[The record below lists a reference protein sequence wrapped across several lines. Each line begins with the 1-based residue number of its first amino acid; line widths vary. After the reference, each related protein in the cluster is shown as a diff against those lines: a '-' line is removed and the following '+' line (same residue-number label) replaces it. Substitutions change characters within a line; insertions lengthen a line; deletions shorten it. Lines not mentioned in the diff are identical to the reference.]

1 MKTAVEFKFSCPVCH
16 QHIAAD
22 SSMAGMQIDCP
33 TCFRA
38 IIVPKAPIGNTT
50 KLILRGTHAKKQTS
64 ISSAVH
70 QQNSGNHPSLKKLSV
85 VVALITGLLVYAVSS
100 YAKYNDQ
107 LHKQALKNSINKNIA
122 QAGYNF

>member
-1 MKTAVEFKFSCPVCH
+1 MKIAVEFKFSCPVCH

-22 SSMAGMQIDCP
+22 SSMAGTQIDCP

-38 IIVPKAPIGNTT
+38 IIVPKAPTGNTT

-64 ISSAVH
+64 ISSAVR
-70 QQNSGNHPSLKKLSV
+70 QQTSSEHLSLKKLSV

-100 YAKYNDQ
+100 YAKHNDR
-107 LHKQALKNSINKNIA
+107 LHKQAVKDVITQDIA
-122 QAGYNF
+122 QSGYNF